1 MKWTDQKRRVNKQS
15 GCNRDEEILE
25 VITLLCA
32 AVPLV
37 EITANQ
43 NEAPGGVW
51 RLNGALAKR
60 QRFKYLGS
68 FRTPGKGL
76 MRLNIEMIK
85 HVWLWLIWLKGLTRF
100 QFSSLSLQI
109 STSTHLLFSKA
120 FTVVSLANELT
131 KFAISTRMHGRRK

>member
-32 AVPLV
+32 VVPLV
-37 EITANQ
+37 EVTANQ

-51 RLNGALAKR
+51 RLIGALAKR

-76 MRLNIEMIK
+76 MRLNTEMIK
-85 HVWLWLIWLKGLTRF
+85 PVWLWPIWLKGLTRF
-100 QFSSLSLQI
+100 QISIQI
-109 STSTHLLFSKA
+109 STSIHLLFSKA

-131 KFAISTRMHGRRK
+131 KFTISTRMHGRRK

>member
-32 AVPLV
+32 VVPLV
-37 EITANQ
+37 EVTANQ

-51 RLNGALAKR
+51 RLIGALAKR

-76 MRLNIEMIK
+76 TRLNTEMTRLALADLVKRSDKVPDKYTNK
-85 HVWLWLIWLKGLTRF
+85 HIDSPPFLKGL
-100 QFSSLSLQI
+100 
-109 STSTHLLFSKA
+109 
-120 FTVVSLANELT
+120 
-131 KFAISTRMHGRRK
+131 HGCVTGQ